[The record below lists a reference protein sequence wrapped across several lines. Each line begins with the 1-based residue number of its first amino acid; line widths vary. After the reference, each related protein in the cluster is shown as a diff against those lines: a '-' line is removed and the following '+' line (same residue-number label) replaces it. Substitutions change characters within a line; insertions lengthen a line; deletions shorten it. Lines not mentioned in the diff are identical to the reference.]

1 MLDRRQSV
9 RDKVLYGGVAKINES
24 GSTMDCVVRNISEH
38 GACVEF
44 DQAAKLPEKMNLT
57 IVSKGRSFLAR
68 LIWRQANK
76 VGLAFRIMTSDRPVD
91 DLDERLRKS
100 EIKKR
105 QLQRRINELLG
116 EG

>member
-1 MLDRRQSV
+1 MQDRRQSV
-9 RDKVLYGGVAKINES
+9 RDKVLYGGVAEFNER
-24 GSTMDCVVRNISEH
+24 GSTMDCVVRNISER
-38 GACVEF
+38 GACVEL
-44 DQAAKLPEKMNLT
+44 DQAAKPPQEMNLT
-57 IVSKGRSFLAR
+57 IARKGRSFLAK

>member
-9 RDKVLYGGVAKINES
+9 RDKVLYGGVAEINES
-24 GSTMDCVVRNISEH
+24 STMDCVVRNISDR
-38 GACVEF
+38 GACIEL
-44 DQAAKLPEKMNLT
+44 DQAAQLPEEMNLT
-57 IVSKGRSFLAR
+57 IQRKGRSFLAR

-76 VGLAFRIMTSDRPVD
+76 VGLAFRIMTSDRPLD

-105 QLQRRINELLG
+105 QLQRRIKELLG
-116 EG
+116 ED

>member
-1 MLDRRQSV
+1 MPDRRQSV
-9 RDKVLYGGVAKINES
+9 RDKVLYGGMAEINES
-24 GSTMDCVVRNISEH
+24 GSTMDCVVRNISER

-44 DQAAKLPEKMNLT
+44 DQAARLPDELNLT
-57 IVSKGRSFLAR
+57 ITRKGRSFLAR

-91 DLDERLRKS
+91 DLGERLRKS

-116 EG
+116 ED

>member
-9 RDKVLYGGVAKINES
+9 R
-24 GSTMDCVVRNISEH
+24 NISEQD
-38 GACVEF
+38 ARVEC
-44 DQAAKLPEKMNLT
+44 DSVAKVPEKFTLT
-57 IVSKGRSFLAR
+57 IARSRRSYLAR
-68 LIWRQANK
+68 MIWRQANK
-76 VGLAFRIMTSDRPVD
+76 VGLAFRMMTSDTPVN

-116 EG
+116 QG